1 MDGVE
6 PAVKVGNCGKG
17 GRKRGEGG
25 ERGEGSEVG
34 RAPLFVGMLSGC
46 TVDFLQNLEQAEEGM
61 E

>member
-17 GRKRGEGG
+17 GKKRGEGG
-25 ERGEGSEVG
+25 EEGEVAVVG
-34 RAPLFVGMLSGC
+34 GGPLFVGMLSGC
-46 TVDFLQNLEQAEEGM
+46 TVDFLQNLEQAEVRM